1 VVGVELIVTLVG
13 ELQAKP
19 GFKFIF
25 QGASDVCASCKL
37 REVCVMKLEP
47 NTVYKVVEVLKK
59 RHKCPLR
66 EGWVVVAKVVEA
78 EVEALLDA
86 KMAVEDAVITF
97 KRKKCNNTDCS
108 LRSVCQSPY
117 VKEGEKYRVLKVE
130 RDGIFCDGR
139 KMLKV
144 LLSRVK

>member
-1 VVGVELIVTLVG
+1 
-13 ELQAKP
+13 
-19 GFKFIF
+19 
-25 QGASDVCASCKL
+25 
-37 REVCVMKLEP
+37 
-47 NTVYKVVEVLKK
+47 
-59 RHKCPLR
+59 PLR

-97 KRKKCNNTDCS
+97 KRKKCNNTDCA

-117 VKEGEKYRVLKVE
+117 VKEGEKYRILKVE
-130 RDGIFCDGR
+130 RDGVFCDGR